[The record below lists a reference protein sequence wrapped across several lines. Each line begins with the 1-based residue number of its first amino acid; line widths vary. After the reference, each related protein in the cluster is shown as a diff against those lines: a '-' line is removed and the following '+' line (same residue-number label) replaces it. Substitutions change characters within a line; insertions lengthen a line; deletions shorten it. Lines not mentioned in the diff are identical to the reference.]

1 LIEIDNVSIEIRPTK
16 RAKLKPSEDI
26 KQVNACTSC
35 APILSSTAVA
45 LPLSCLI
52 NPGSQQ
58 QSLTG
63 STSFTIDLNSLKTNG
78 MNVVLTSSPNSSQSS
93 PPSNVPLVLT
103 LGNFPS

>member
-1 LIEIDNVSIEIRPTK
+1 LIEIDNISIEIRPTK

-26 KQVNACTSC
+26 KQVNA
-35 APILSSTAVA
+35 STAVA

-58 QSLTG
+58 QSSTG
-63 STSFTIDLNSLKTNG
+63 STSFTIDFNSLKTNG
-78 MNVVLTSSPNSSQSS
+78 MNVVLTSSPNSS
-93 PPSNVPLVLT
+93 PPSNLPLVLT